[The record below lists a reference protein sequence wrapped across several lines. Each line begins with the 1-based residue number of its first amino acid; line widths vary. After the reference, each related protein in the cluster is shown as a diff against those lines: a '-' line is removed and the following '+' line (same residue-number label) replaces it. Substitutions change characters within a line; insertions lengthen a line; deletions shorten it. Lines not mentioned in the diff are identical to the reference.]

1 MAASI
6 SRNMEA
12 KVYKDEVLGRRV
24 EIVFLIDDTDAR
36 DSFSGEIRK
45 VQMQLLEDGTIETE
59 HFIIFDDDDERWFD
73 LVTEEEDGRL
83 RWIDDDR
90 KPAASNNRIMPNYV
104 KSEELSPDYVK
115 SEESTPDVVKSQ
127 KSTPD
132 VVKSQ
137 ESTPDIVK
145 SQESSTPKKR
155 AAPAVHV
162 TPENTN
168 KKKRPGIIIPS
179 GGVPE
184 KWMNEMEVWLKEVP
198 HGNSQKVVSVD
209 NARSVMRQVRRLALG
224 EGITYLHWPV
234 GTFFYKDTKVN
245 LSFDF
250 GQMHD
255 EAVRIEDTHGRDKG
269 NGWLLKHPIRKL
281 ELYQEY
287 RYGRDSF

>member
-6 SRNMEA
+6 SRNTEVD
-12 KVYKDEVLGRRV
+12 VYKDEVLGRRV
-24 EIVFLIDDTDAR
+24 VIAFLIDDTDVL

-73 LVTEEEDGRL
+73 LVTEEEEGRL
-83 RWIDDDR
+83 QWIDDDR
-90 KPAASNNRIMPNYV
+90 KPAARINRIMPNSV

-115 SEESTPDVVKSQ
+115 SEESTTPDVVKSQ

-132 VVKSQ
+132 VVKSE
-137 ESTPDIVK
+137 ESTPDVVK
-145 SQESSTPKKR
+145 SEESTPKKR

-168 KKKRPGIIIPS
+168 KKKRPNILSPS
-179 GGVPE
+179 GGMPE

-198 HGNSQKVVSVD
+198 HGASQKVVSVD

-234 GTFFYKDTKVN
+234 GTFFYKDTKVD

-250 GQMHD
+250 GKMMI
-255 EAVRIEDTHGRDKG
+255 EAVRIEARHGRDKG

-281 ELYQEY
+281 EIYQEY